1 MSVCNEMNTRTT
13 QYMVLQWVWRLL
25 RKKNKKEAT
34 KQIYSK
40 MTLLSHGNNVDF
52 EELSKELAE

>member
-52 EELSKELAE
+52 EELTKELTE

>member
-52 EELSKELAE
+52 EELTKELAE

>member
-1 MSVCNEMNTRTT
+1 MSVSSEMNHRVT

-52 EELSKELAE
+52 EELTKELAE

>member
-40 MTLLSHGNNVDF
+40 MTLLSLGNSVDF
-52 EELSKELAE
+52 EELKKELAE